1 MSYTIEHGVWKKL
14 IEEGPPGKN
23 LYWDSQCWD
32 IWDGSSTY
40 LETCNL
46 HFLDLSQKYCAILSS
61 SFSVDEVNEL
71 FIKTEAVTRACS
83 TVSKDIQCT
92 GKLILSLYYEM
103 RGKDLE
109 IFALSDKIPPKLL
122 KPNTGFIR
130 SIDNISFS
138 IKQNYNL
145 LKLGFQSH
153 FYCGNIRS
161 ISVYS
166 YFCPA
171 KTNVLVGFVEVLA
184 PIRTSSPSIS
194 VGTCTENAV
203 KKSSSHRLSMKCY
216 YNGTVVVFGGCEC
229 EAGYTNFYEKKR
241 C

>member
-1 MSYTIEHGVWKKL
+1 
-14 IEEGPPGKN
+14 
-23 LYWDSQCWD
+23 
-32 IWDGSSTY
+32 
-40 LETCNL
+40 
-46 HFLDLSQKYCAILSS
+46 
-61 SFSVDEVNEL
+61 
-71 FIKTEAVTRACS
+71 
-83 TVSKDIQCT
+83 
-92 GKLILSLYYEM
+92 M

-109 IFALSDKIPPKLL
+109 IFPLSDKIPPKLL
-122 KPNTGFIR
+122 KPTTGFIL

-138 IKQNYNL
+138 IKQNYNR

-166 YFCPA
+166 YLCPA
-171 KTNVLVGFVEVLA
+171 KTNVLVGFVKVLA
-184 PIRTSSPSIS
+184 PSTSVS

-216 YNGTVVVFGGCEC
+216 YNGTVVIFGGCEC

>member
-1 MSYTIEHGVWKKL
+1 MVPVLILKL
-14 IEEGPPGKN
+14 A
-23 LYWDSQCWD
+23 
-32 IWDGSSTY
+32 TY
-40 LETCNL
+40 I
-46 HFLDLSQKYCAILSS
+46 FWIYLD
-61 SFSVDEVNEL
+61 FSGYVDEVNEL
-71 FIKTEAVTRACS
+71 FINIEAVTRACI

-122 KPNTGFIR
+122 KPNTGFIL

-138 IKQNYNL
+138 IKQNYNR

-166 YFCPA
+166 YLCPA
-171 KTNVLVGFVEVLA
+171 KTNVLVGFVKVLA
-184 PIRTSSPSIS
+184 PSTSVS

-216 YNGTVVVFGGCEC
+216 YNGTVVIFGGCEC